1 MAFFQNI
8 ENKHDPWNL
17 FANFI
22 RKSYLRDI
30 SDAPVVIANNR
41 KTWFVTD
48 QYVGKLFKN
57 NHEEADIRMV
67 LHALYKNT
75 NAVIVSEDTDVLIL
89 LEYMYALKNMI
100 SKWCIEIDNGNSLT

>member
-1 MAFFQNI
+1 
-8 ENKHDPWNL
+8 
-17 FANFI
+17 
-22 RKSYLRDI
+22 
-30 SDAPVVIANNR
+30 
-41 KTWFVTD
+41 
-48 QYVGKLFKN
+48 
-57 NHEEADIRMV
+57 MV